1 MSLLGGAVLAL
12 LLALVCAAKR
22 PAAALALM
30 AGTLYLTQGEVLELG
45 VHLYPQ
51 RVLGLAACLRV
62 LARGEFPAG
71 GLNRIDRAL
80 VLAYGY
86 TTAVFLLR
94 SAFGQATDASIAQVS
109 ALDKVGILADVL
121 LGYFAFRGLIV
132 GLDEFIGFLRGF
144 AVLLAPYVALL
155 AVEWSSGHNPLAVV
169 GGLPDL
175 WVDGARLRCR
185 GSFRHPS
192 LLGTL
197 GASFFPLYVGLA
209 LVPGQ
214 RVAGWGGV
222 LLCLAI
228 VFFSGSGGP
237 ASFVGVGLLGWLLW
251 SVRAQMAWV
260 RRGMV
265 ATLALLALV
274 MKKPLWYL
282 PDRLSAITGGDGW
295 HRSYLMD
302 QAFTNIGHWWLA
314 GMPLDAT
321 REWFPYLVMGAVD
334 ITNLYISFGIDAG
347 LIALALFVLLLVRAF
362 SALGSALA
370 AARRAAPD
378 SSAAEFLLWGLGAAL
393 AGHMANWIGIT
404 YFDQTYLVWLMQLAA
419 ISGLKQGG
427 DALAAV
433 SAAPAPARLP
443 YQRYRQTS
451 C

>member
-12 LLALVCAAKR
+12 LLALVCGAKR

-121 LGYFAFRGLIV
+121 LGYFAFRGLV
-132 GLDEFIGFLRGF
+132 RGLDEFIGFLRGF

-155 AVEWSSGHNPLAVV
+155 AVEWTSGHNPLALV

-175 WVDGARLRCR
+175 WVDGKRLRCW

-197 GASFFPLYVGLA
+197 GASFFPVYIGLA

-214 RVAGWGGV
+214 RVAGWGGM

-237 ASFVGVGLLGWLLW
+237 ASFVGIGLLGWLLW
-251 SVRAQMAWV
+251 GVRAHMAWV
-260 RRGMV
+260 RRAV
-265 ATLALLALV
+265 AAALALLAV
-274 MKKPLWYL
+274 TMQKPLWYL
-282 PDRLSAITGGDGW
+282 PDKLSAITGGDGW

-302 QAFTNIGHWWLA
+302 QAFTNIDKWWLA

-347 LIALALFVLLLVRAF
+347 LMALALFILLLMRAF

-370 AARRAAPD
+370 VARREAPD
-378 SSAAEFLLWGLGAAL
+378 SSAAEFLLWGVGVAL
-393 AGHMANWIGIT
+393 AGHAANWIGIT
-404 YFDQTYLVWLMQLAA
+404 YFDQTYLVWLAQ
-419 ISGLKQGG
+419 
-427 DALAAV
+427 LAAV
-433 SAAPAPARLP
+433 SGLAQAGSVAAMAPALLKPTGLP
-443 YQRYRQTS
+443 YQRYRQAP
-451 C
+451 

>member
-12 LLALVCAAKR
+12 LLGLVCLAQR
-22 PAAALALM
+22 PTAALALL

-51 RVLGLAACLRV
+51 RLLGLAACLRV

-80 VLAYGY
+80 VLAYGA

-94 SAFGQATDASIAQVS
+94 SAFGQATDASIAQAS

-121 LGYFAFRGLIV
+121 LGYFACRGLV
-132 GLDEFIGFLRGF
+132 AGLDGFIGFLRGF
-144 AVLLAPYVALL
+144 ALLLAPYVASL
-155 AVEWSSGHNPLAVV
+155 AVEWASGHNPLALV
-169 GGLPDL
+169 GGMPDL
-175 WVDGARLRCR
+175 WVDGNRLRCW

-197 GASFFPLYVGLA
+197 GASFFPVYVGLA

-214 RVAGWGGV
+214 RAAGLGGAA
-222 LLCLAI
+222 LCLAV

-251 SVRAQMAWV
+251 NIRAHMVWA
-260 RRGMV
+260 RR
-265 ATLALLALV
+265 ALLAALALLALI

-282 PDRLSAITGGDGW
+282 PDKLSAITGGDGW

-302 QAFTNIGHWWLA
+302 QAFSHLGDWWLA

-347 LIALALFVLLLVRAF
+347 LLALGLFVLLLARAF
-362 SALGSALA
+362 SALGTALA
-370 AARRAAPD
+370 VARRAAPRPG
-378 SSAAEFLLWGLGAAL
+378 AAEFLLWGLGAAL
-393 AGHMANWIGIT
+393 AGHAVNWIGIT
-404 YFDQTYLVWLMQLAA
+404 YFDQSYLVWLMQLAVIA
-419 ISGLKQGG
+419 GLTQAGAARV
-427 DALAAV
+427 ALPV
-433 SAAPAPARLP
+433 APEPARLP
-443 YQRYRQTS
+443 YQRYRQNA
-451 C
+451 